1 MVVGSYCHGN
11 LPAQRASPI
20 GHNPVENKLVPWC
33 EEIGLAFSSERGSTR
48 RSQAHSCRDKQR
60 YLGGSI
66 VRTVVVIVLNCYG
79 CPHPANFILRHK
91 TPPVPLFFARL
102 GGTLCA
108 FSGCIWHTSCPFY
121 CNSLP
126 RLRFLR
132 TEDAV
137 EPDHIHPEPCPRCGG
152 VLVFKDTVECP
163 TTGSPVNFFRC
174 DDCGYV
180 HSVERQSA

>member
-79 CPHPANFILRHK
+79 CPHPAYSGSIKVETQPGEQRPSAAK
-91 TPPVPLFFARL
+91 SARENANVQPESAQK
-102 GGTLCA
+102 GIGPR
-108 FSGCIWHTSCPFY
+108 STS
-121 CNSLP
+121 
-126 RLRFLR
+126 R
-132 TEDAV
+132 T
-137 EPDHIHPEPCPRCGG
+137 G
-152 VLVFKDTVECP
+152 
-163 TTGSPVNFFRC
+163 
-174 DDCGYV
+174 
-180 HSVERQSA
+180 